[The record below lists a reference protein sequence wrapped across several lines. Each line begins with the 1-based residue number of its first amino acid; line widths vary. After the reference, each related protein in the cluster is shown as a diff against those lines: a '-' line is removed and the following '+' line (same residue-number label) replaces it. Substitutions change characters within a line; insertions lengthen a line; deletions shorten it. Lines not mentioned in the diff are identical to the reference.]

1 MHLASGKWK
10 CMARL
15 LVLTLNVVNFEF
27 FVQKMPQK
35 WSKLHFLT
43 DNHRKWFKNDPKM
56 GDSTRKRRLYVNSL
70 RRGRGGEFISI
81 FWNFFSNSSTFFW
94 KKCHFWRLISRD
106 LGLPNGSNYP
116 FWVGKCFFYVPLFD
130 ADTWK
135 CTVLELWALEV
146 GIKIH
151 FFGKLRKPLIFEGTY
166 TKNWAIYGGQTCF
179 ED

>member
-35 WSKLHFLT
+35 WSKWHFLT
-43 DNHRKWFKNDPKM
+43 ENLRKWSQNGPKM
-56 GDSTRKRRLYVNSL
+56 GISTRKRRLYTNSL
-70 RRGRGGEFISI
+70 HRGRGGEILSI

-116 FWVGKCFFYVPLFD
+116 FWVGKCFLYVPLFD

-151 FFGKLRKPLIFEGTY
+151 FFGKLQKPLFFEGTY

>member
-1 MHLASGKWK
+1 MLWVVGKWWWR
-10 CMARL
+10 CFL
-15 LVLTLNVVNFEF
+15 LIITPNTVKFEF
-27 FVQKMPQK
+27 FTPKMPQK
-35 WSKLHFLT
+35 WSKPPFFAK
-43 DNHRKWFKNDPKM
+43 NARKNAV
-56 GDSTRKRRLYVNSL
+56 STRKRRLYANSL

-151 FFGKLRKPLIFEGTY
+151 FFGKLQKPLFFEGTY